1 MSLTAFSQSDMD
13 TLKNIK
19 CFPLPVVKLIIKDL
33 ISGDSAK
40 EMLKLTNEQL
50 IKTEEKVTLKDS
62 IINTMKVKETNYV
75 NIIDIQNKK
84 YDILDGYTKKLE
96 FQLKKEKVKGKFK
109 SIFSVGIIGVLSFF
123 LITK

>member
-1 MSLTAFSQSDMD
+1 MD